1 MLPQTTE
8 EIQVMADTVRLEKN
22 KELVRRFM
30 ELLIDPATADEGGAL
45 ATDTYIQHNPNIAS
59 GRQAIVDWTKT
70 DQAERARTGMRPVGE
85 PFLVA
90 EGDRVVMMLKREV
103 PHPTKPGEF
112 YTSYWFDMWRIEDGK
127 LAEHWDG
134 APLEA

>member
-45 ATDTYIQHNPNIAS
+45 ATAT
-59 GRQAIVDWTKT
+59 
-70 DQAERARTGMRPVGE
+70 
-85 PFLVA
+85 
-90 EGDRVVMMLKREV
+90 
-103 PHPTKPGEF
+103 
-112 YTSYWFDMWRIEDGK
+112 
-127 LAEHWDG
+127 
-134 APLEA
+134 